1 MDTIAAISTPIGQGG
16 IGIIRISG
24 KNALNIAGK
33 VVKYKNNSQ
42 FKSYTMKY
50 GHIYDNEELVD
61 EVIVSYFKAPKSY
74 TGEDVCEINCHGG
87 ILVVR
92 RILELILKCGARLA
106 EPGEFTKR
114 AFLNGK
120 MDLSQ
125 AEAVMDVINSK
136 SLKEN
141 KNSVQQLEGHL
152 GRKIREIK
160 KMLIDILVDIEAN
173 IDYPEYDV
181 EEVRR
186 ETFEIVLNKSLNE
199 LIKLKKT
206 FENGKILKEGINT
219 VIVGRPNVGKSS
231 LLNALLKEER
241 AIVTEIEGTTRDTI
255 EENILIGGIPF
266 KIIDTAG
273 IRETNDFVEEI
284 GVEKS
289 KKAIEKADLVLIL
302 LDSTKKIQKEEEEL
316 IKMVLFTM
324 KKENVIIVINKIDG
338 EKITTEED
346 VVEKLSQI
354 AKIDDKSK
362 ILSKIVKISAKE
374 ELGLEE
380 LEKKIEEIY
389 SMEEIGNNE
398 EILITNQRHKM
409 AIMQTIDS
417 IERVRKDNEIGIPM
431 DMLSIDLQNAI
442 QNLGEI
448 TGESVSEEVINEIF
462 KKFCLGK

>member
-398 EILITNQRHKM
+398 EILVTNQRHKM